1 MWLDIMSSYTTLPI
15 NVKLANMLGLDVAA
29 YVAELLNVYPRV
41 VAKKKEELLEN
52 EGYFELDR
60 GYVEKRTTLP
70 AETQLRIDAGLS
82 KLAILSYREND
93 PNWIR
98 LDVEKLCSY
107 LVDDDVNAI
116 YEIQKISKLGRDD
129 KAKAK
134 KNSVRINLFAALSET
149 DVDVLSAYKTWIDAM
164 LEAKKPLTKA
174 AVEIYQRN
182 LNDYTDVKEVKIKI
196 LEIATSLAY
205 HEFAWARDQYEK
217 NYRGG
222 GAFIGARQKKPGG
235 IDPNSGF

>member
-1 MWLDIMSSYTTLPI
+1 MWLDVMSQYNTLEVNI
-15 NVKLANMLGLDVAA
+15 KLANVLGLHTAV
-29 YVAELLNVYPRV
+29 YWAELMNVYARV
-41 VAKKKEELLEN
+41 VKKFRVELEEN

-60 GYVEKRTTLP
+60 QYVTDRTTLS
-70 AETQLRIDAGLS
+70 AEEQLQIDAGLS
-82 KLAILSYREND
+82 KLGVLASRENE
-93 PNWIR
+93 PNWIKV
-98 LDVEKLCSY
+98 DVQKFCAM
-107 LVDDDVNAI
+107 LVDDNIDAI

-129 KAKAK
+129 KALAK
-134 KNSVRINLFAALSET
+134 KNSVRLNLFAALSET
-149 DVDVLSAYKTWIDAM
+149 DVDVLTAYKTWIDAM

-182 LNDYTDVKEVKIKI
+182 LNDYTDSKEVKIKI

-217 NYRGG
+217 NYKGNG
-222 GAFIGARQKKPGG
+222 TFIGSKQRRANG